1 MLRSTFQLASAFLV
15 LFIALPSDRA
25 RGGELD
31 IVVTSKVEASKAFVK
46 NSIPLI
52 SDQARS
58 ALYGLDGVDASD
70 GKAKDGA
77 ARHRLF
83 IEHKGTVTVGN
94 KLVPRSGFPKTKQET
109 VKNGNST
116 VVKIFPDP
124 THYHTVWLLP
134 VKQTTTL
141 TFSLQKWEDGA
152 YKALDTWTYTVPNH
166 EVIEKG
172 GLAPV
177 AELVQDGTK
186 PGFKLNPDC
195 PRTLEQAREEGFL
208 QGLPGEFGQVIAS
221 RWVKGKFDKITKKS
235 ESEVDYGV
243 TIENKS
249 PWPLAQ
255 VHVESTDKDVTLAG
269 YVEFKPAIPAGKS
282 GKGTGSRFVTQIPK
296 KTLGLRVT
304 EVQFNSEK

>member
-1 MLRSTFQLASAFLV
+1 MRCILQPAAALLFLIV
-15 LFIALPSDRA
+15 VLPSDRA

-31 IVVTSKVEASKAFVK
+31 IVVTSKVDASKAFVK
-46 NSIPLI
+46 TSIPII
-52 SDQARS
+52 SDQVRS
-58 ALYGLDGVDASD
+58 AMYGLDGVDASD

-94 KLVPRSGFPKTKQET
+94 KLVPRSSFPKTKQET

-152 YKALDTWTYTVPNH
+152 YKPFDTWTYTVPNH

-186 PGFKLNPDC
+186 PGFKLTPDC
-195 PRTLEQAREEGFL
+195 PHTLEEAREEGFL
-208 QGLPGEFGQVIAS
+208 QGLPGEFGQVLAS

-235 ESEVDYGV
+235 DNEVDYGI

-249 PWPLAQ
+249 PWPLAR

-269 YVEFKPAIPAGKS
+269 YVEFKPAILAGKT

-296 KTLGLRVT
+296 KALGLRVT
-304 EVQFNSEK
+304 EVQFSPEK